1 MVKKLSYILYQI
13 ISFFDKFFYL
23 ITKKSFLVWF
33 KDFIEEDS
41 YKSIKILDKKINFFI
56 PNQVTKQRVDTYFL
70 KEPET
75 LEWIESFK
83 SEKKIIFWDIGS
95 NIGLYSIYAALKHTN
110 IEIISFEPSTS
121 NLRVLSRNISINNL
135 ENKIKICQI
144 PLTDK
149 SNEFQM
155 MNEKHFIE
163 GSALNSFG
171 KNEDFEGKIFS
182 PKTKYQLFGT
192 SINSLIDNNILKTPN
207 YIKID
212 VDGIEHFILK
222 GANSYLDNSEIRGI
236 SIELNENFKD
246 QFNSVLKIMGKSKFS
261 IKHKKHASLFD
272 SSDKFSKTFNYIFE
286 KK

>member
-23 ITKKSFLVWF
+23 ITKKSFLIWF

-56 PNQVTKQRVDTYFL
+56 PNQVTKWRVDTYFL

-155 MNEKHFIE
+155 MNEEHFIE

-222 GANSYLDNSEIRGI
+222 GADKYLKDLNLKSL
-236 SIELNENFKD
+236 SIEINENLKE
-246 QFNSVLKIMGKSKFS
+246 QFETVLKIMKENDFKILHKKDAYKSKIRKEFN
-261 IKHKKHASLFD
+261 KM
-272 SSDKFSKTFNYIFE
+272 FNYIYVR
-286 KK
+286 